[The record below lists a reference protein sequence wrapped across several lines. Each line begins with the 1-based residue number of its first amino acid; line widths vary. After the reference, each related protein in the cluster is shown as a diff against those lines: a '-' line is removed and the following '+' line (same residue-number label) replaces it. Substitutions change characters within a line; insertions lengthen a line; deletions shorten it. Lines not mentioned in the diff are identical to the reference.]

1 MAVSLMPYMPLKTQE
16 IMKILNIE
24 PAVQWDDANK
34 FLSPGHQIMEAKPIF
49 SKVEDDVITKEKEE
63 LYENLKDVE
72 TMKDEISIED
82 FAAMDL
88 RVGKVIGAENVKK
101 SDNLL
106 KLMVDIGETNI
117 QVVAGVA
124 QKYTPQEILDTI
136 VIVLVNLP
144 PAKLFGIKSEGMLL
158 ATDDNMSLL
167 TVKDA
172 EIGEKIK

>member
-1 MAVSLMPYMPLKTQE
+1 
-16 IMKILNIE
+16 
-24 PAVQWDDANK
+24 
-34 FLSPGHQIMEAKPIF
+34 
-49 SKVEDDVITKEKEE
+49 
-63 LYENLKDVE
+63 
-72 TMKDEISIED
+72 
-82 FAAMDL
+82 MDL

-106 KLMVDIGETNI
+106 KLMVDIGEKKI

-124 QKYTPQEILDTI
+124 QKYSPEEILNRK

-158 ATDDNMSLL
+158 ATEDNMSLL
-167 TVKDA
+167 TVEDA

>member
-1 MAVSLMPYMPLKTQE
+1 MP
-16 IMKILNIE
+16 
-24 PAVQWDDANK
+24 A
-34 FLSPGHQIMEAKPIF
+34 GHVIKEAKPIF
-49 SKVEDDVITKEKEE
+49 TKVEDDVITKEKEE
-63 LYENLKDVE
+63 LYKNLKDVE
-72 TMKDEISIED
+72 TMKDEISIDD

-106 KLMVDIGETNI
+106 KLMVDIGEKQI

-124 QKYTPQEILDTI
+124 KKYSPEEVLNKT

-167 TVKDA
+167 TVEDA

>member
-1 MAVSLMPYMPLKTQE
+1 
-16 IMKILNIE
+16 
-24 PAVQWDDANK
+24 
-34 FLSPGHQIMEAKPIF
+34 
-49 SKVEDDVITKEKEE
+49 
-63 LYENLKDVE
+63 
-72 TMKDEISIED
+72 MKDEITIDD
-82 FAAMDL
+82 FGALDL
-88 RVGKVIGAENVKK
+88 RVGRVIGAENVKK

-106 KLMVDIGETNI
+106 KLMVDIGEKQL

-124 QKYTPQEILDTI
+124 KKYSPEDVLNRK

-167 TVKDA
+167 TAEDA